1 MTCALKKFLEK
12 FPDGDLRKLG
22 CIFHLYDEHEV
33 REFTSISLWS
43 AMYFLCNCSVVFQTV
58 QRFLKRMRDNNI
70 MNMKGRMGKWFVYE
84 LNMQNELVADLFSKY
99 QALKRGE
106 VYVNGDGKSLIC
118 KHELLFLRQYW
129 CSDERVSDVR
139 LVKVMVKIKEAMER
153 DDEWKV
159 KRLLENL
166 EKGV

>member
-1 MTCALKKFLEK
+1 MSCAIKKFLEK
-12 FPDGDLRKLG
+12 FPDGDLRRLG
-22 CIFHLYDEHEV
+22 CVFHLYDEHEV

-43 AMYFLCNCSVVFQTV
+43 AMYFLCNYSVVFPTV
-58 QRFLKRMRDNNI
+58 QRFLQRMRENNI

-106 VYVNGDGKSLIC
+106 IYVNGDGKSLIC

-129 CSDERVSDVR
+129 CSDERVSDDRLWRVR
-139 LVKVMVKIKEAMER
+139 GVMMNI
-153 DDEWKV
+153 
-159 KRLLENL
+159 L
-166 EKGV
+166 EKG